1 MFRNILIALFLILSV
16 ATTAHAAES
25 VSEREA
31 RLRKELAQ
39 VEKEQAET
47 EVILRGA
54 QGQTASIERDIL
66 ILTTKIKAAKLNIQ
80 AKNIIIEQLTKD
92 IGTKDKTIATLE
104 ERIERGRESLA
115 QIYQKTY
122 QLDSYSPIEMF
133 LAQGSISSFYKDLD
147 AFDSIQTS
155 LKDTFEDIR
164 DTKGQTQAEKVSLGK
179 KKDGEV
185 DARAAIEVAKREV
198 ENLEK
203 EKQVLLGYSRNTEK
217 AYEQIL
223 ADKRAK
229 AAQIRA
235 ALFALRDTAAI
246 PFGTA
251 LKFAEEAQKVTGIRP
266 AFLLA
271 IIMQESNLGQNVGSC
286 LLTDTTTGDGVGKN
300 TGSPFEQV
308 MKAPRDTVP
317 FLEITRLLG
326 RDWRQTPVS
335 CPIGSAKYFVGRGFG
350 GAMGPA
356 QFIPS
361 TWVLMRDRISK
372 AFSVKNPDP
381 WNPEHAFAASAF
393 YLSDLGGSG
402 GVYSGEIKA
411 ACKYYGS
418 GGNTCTYGAQVMA
431 KALNIQQTMINP
443 LQGL

>member
-1 MFRNILIALFLILSV
+1 MFRNILVALFLILSV

-66 ILTTKIKAAKLNIQ
+66 ILTTKIKAARLNIQ
-80 AKNIIIEQLTKD
+80 AKNIVIEQLTKD
-92 IGTKDKTIATLE
+92 IGNKDKKIATLE
-104 ERIERGRESLA
+104 ERIERGKESLA

-122 QLDSYSPIEMF
+122 QLDSYSLPEIF
-133 LAQGSISSFYKDLD
+133 LAQGSISSFYADLD
-147 AFDSIQTS
+147 AFDSVQTS

-198 ENLEK
+198 ETLEK

-229 AAQIRA
+229 AATIRA

-286 LLTDTTTGDGVGKN
+286 LLTDTVTGNGVGKN
-300 TGSPFEQV
+300 TGTPFEQV

-335 CPIGSAKYFVGRGFG
+335 CPIGSTKYYIGRGFG

-372 AFSVKNPDP
+372 AFSVKHPDP

-418 GGNTCTYGAQVMA
+418 GGNTCTYGAQVMG
-431 KALNIQQTMINP
+431 KAINIQQTMINP